1 MFASIA
7 LIILSRHYKEGLRF
21 NPEHKGLK
29 DAFRKLRQLQ
39 KFTESAE
46 AAVQSRDFGK
56 AIEEYDSAIKVDPL
70 HLDKVKRFHVKKC
83 EIFRNVKYFVS
94 KVEY

>member
-1 MFASIA
+1 
-7 LIILSRHYKEGLRF
+7 LRF

-39 KFTESAE
+39 KFQENAESA
-46 AAVQSRDFGK
+46 VRDINLEK

-70 HLDKVKRFHVKKC
+70 HLDKVKSFHTKKC
-83 EIFRNVKYFVS
+83 ELYKSVMFFF
-94 KVEY
+94 